1 MKIFDIL
8 RKIRKDF
15 SPYENSIE
23 VLIFRDNLLHNLNEY
38 INKFPDF
45 SFAPVLK
52 SNAYGHG
59 LLEIA
64 KILDKEKVPFFVVDS
79 LYEARLLKAKN
90 IKKDILIIGYTK
102 LENLSR
108 FNSSQ
113 FIFTIVS
120 LAELKRLSENFS
132 KSKKL

>member
-23 VLIFRDNLLHNLNEY
+23 VLIFKDNLLHNLNEY
-38 INKFPDF
+38 KNKFPDF
-45 SFAPVLK
+45 PFAPVLK

-59 LLEIA
+59 LLEVA

-90 IKKDILIIGYTK
+90 IKKYFLIIFLI
-102 LENLSR
+102 LED
-108 FNSSQ
+108 
-113 FIFTIVS
+113 
-120 LAELKRLSENFS
+120 
-132 KSKKL
+132 